1 MKNYYDILGV
11 NEKATSAEITRA
23 FKELAKQHH
32 PDRGG
37 DKDRFQ
43 EISEAHDT
51 LKNSQKR
58 HDYDTMRKFGSR
70 STGGG
75 GQHPFFNED
84 IFGDFFSGFQGG
96 DMDFTSSF
104 NFTRGP
110 GGERIFRQTNTHPRG
125 NRNVQVRMAISIKEA
140 MMNSEKTINY
150 KLPSGRDE
158 FATVKIPAGVQH
170 GVTFKFSGM
179 GDDSIRNMPRGD
191 LMVVMSVLDS
201 DGYTRKGN
209 DLYTDKTI
217 DCFQAVR
224 GHEFNLR
231 TLEDKIIKVKV
242 PAGTQPGTLLTLKGQ
257 GMPVHRTLNIRGNLY
272 VKIHILIPQ
281 LSAADL
287 KKIKDL

>member
-11 NEKATSAEITRA
+11 NEKATSAEITKA
-23 FKELAKQHH
+23 FKDLAKKHH

-58 HDYDTMRKFGSR
+58 HDYDTMRKFGSPR
-70 STGGG
+70 QGGG
-75 GQHPFFNED
+75 EHPFFNED
-84 IFGDFFSGFQGG
+84 IFGDFFSGFGNEG
-96 DMDFTSSF
+96 FTF
-104 NFTRGP
+104 NFTGRNGD
-110 GGERIFRQTNTHPRG
+110 ERIFRNVRNQPRG

-150 KLPSGRDE
+150 KLPSGREE

-201 DGYTRKGN
+201 DGYTRKVN

-224 GHEFNLR
+224 GHEFNLK
-231 TLEDKIIKVKV
+231 TLDDKIIKVKV
-242 PAGTQPGTLLTLKGQ
+242 PAGTQPGTLLTLKGL
-257 GMPVHRTLNIRGNLY
+257 GMPVHKTLNIRGNLY

-281 LSAADL
+281 LSAAGL

>member
-11 NEKATSAEITRA
+11 SEDASNEQIKKA
-23 FKELAKQHH
+23 FKEIAKKEH

-37 DKDRFQ
+37 N
-43 EISEAHDT
+43 EAQFKEANEAYDT

-58 HDYDTMRKFGSR
+58 HDYDTMRKFGGPR
-70 STGGG
+70 QGG

-84 IFGDFFSGFQGG
+84 IFGDFFSGFGNGG
-96 DMDFTSSF
+96 DMDFNGRF
-104 NFTRGP
+104 NFTGREGDT
-110 GGERIFRQTNTHPRG
+110 RTFNNVRNRPRG

-140 MMNSEKTINY
+140 MMNNSKTINY
-150 KLPSGRDE
+150 KLPSGREE
-158 FATVKIPAGVQH
+158 FATVNIPAGVQH
-170 GVTFKFSGM
+170 GVTFKFTSM
-179 GDDSIRNMPRGD
+179 GDDSIKNMPRGD
-191 LMVVMSVLDS
+191 LMVMMSVLDS

-224 GHEFNLR
+224 GHSFNLN

-242 PAGTQPGTLLTLKGQ
+242 PAGTQPNTILQVKGQ
-257 GMPVHRTLNIRGNLY
+257 GMPVHKTIGIRGNLY
-272 VKIHILIPQ
+272 VKVHVLIPQ

-287 KKIKDL
+287 KRIKDL

>member
-11 NEKATSAEITRA
+11 DEKATSAEITRA

-58 HDYDTMRKFGSR
+58 HDYDTMRKFGGPR
-70 STGGG
+70 QGGG
-75 GQHPFFNED
+75 EHPFFNED
-84 IFGDFFSGFQGG
+84 IFGDFFSGFGNEG
-96 DMDFTSSF
+96 FTF
-104 NFTRGP
+104 NFTGRNGD
-110 GGERIFRQTNTHPRG
+110 ERIFRNVRQQPRG

-140 MMNSEKTINY
+140 MMNNEKTINY
-150 KLPSGRDE
+150 KLPSGREE

-224 GHEFNLR
+224 GHEFNLKL
-231 TLEDKIIKVKV
+231 LEDKVIKVKV
-242 PAGTQPGTLLTLKGQ
+242 PAGTQPGTLLTLKGL
-257 GMPVHRTLNIRGNLY
+257 GMPVHKTLNIRGNLY

>member
-11 NEKATSAEITRA
+11 AEDASNEQIKKA
-23 FKELAKQHH
+23 FKEIAKKEH

-37 DKDRFQ
+37 DEARFK
-43 EISEAHDT
+43 EANEAYDT

-58 HDYDTMRKFGSR
+58 HDYDTMRKFGGTS
-70 STGGG
+70 GGG
-75 GQHPFFNED
+75 EHPFFNED
-84 IFGDFFSGFQGG
+84 IFGDFFSGFGNNDG
-96 DMDFTSSF
+96 FRF
-104 NFTRGP
+104 NFTNRNGD
-110 GGERIFRQTNTHPRG
+110 ERIFRNVRNRPRG

-140 MMNSEKTINY
+140 MMNNDKTINY
-150 KLPSGRDE
+150 KLPSGREE

-170 GVTFKFSGM
+170 GVTFKYAGM
-179 GDDSIRNMPRGD
+179 GDDSIKNMPRGD

-224 GHEFNLR
+224 GTEFNLK
-231 TLEDKIIKVKV
+231 TLEDHIIKVKV
-242 PAGTQPGTLLTLKGQ
+242 PAGTQPGTILSVKGK
-257 GMPVHRTLNIRGNLY
+257 GMPVHKTVNIRGNLY

-281 LSAADL
+281 LSAQDL

>member
-1 MKNYYDILGV
+1 MKNYYDVLGV
-11 NEKATSAEITRA
+11 NEQSTSAEITKA
-23 FKELAKQHH
+23 FKDLAKKHH

-37 DKDRFQ
+37 DEAKFK
-43 EISEAHDT
+43 EINEAHNT
-51 LKNSQKR
+51 LKDSQKR
-58 HDYDTMRKFGSR
+58 HDYDTMRKFGGAGHGSE
-70 STGGG
+70 
-75 GQHPFFNED
+75 QHPFFNED
-84 IFGDFFSGFQGG
+84 IFGDFFSGFGNGNG
-96 DMDFTSSF
+96 DMDFNGRF
-104 NFTRGP
+104 NFTQGP
-110 GGERIFRQTNTHPRG
+110 GTRTRTFRSGPKG

-140 MMNSEKTINY
+140 MINDEKTINY

-170 GVTFKFSGM
+170 GITFKFAGM
-179 GDDSIRNMPRGD
+179 GDDSIKNMPRGD

-217 DCFQAVR
+217 NCFQAVR
-224 GHEFNLR
+224 GHEINLK

-242 PAGTQPGTLLTLKGQ
+242 PAGTQPGTLLAVKGQ
-257 GMPVHRTLNIRGNLY
+257 GMPVHKTLNIRGNLY
-272 VKIHILIPQ
+272 VKVHVLIPQ

>member
-11 NEKATSAEITRA
+11 KEDASNEQIKKA
-23 FKELAKQHH
+23 FKDIAKKEH

-37 DKDRFQ
+37 NEARFK
-43 EISEAHDT
+43 EANEAYDT

-58 HDYDTMRKFGSR
+58 HDYDTMRKFGG
-70 STGGG
+70 TNTG

-84 IFGDFFSGFQGG
+84 IFGDFFSGFSGG
-96 DMDFTSSF
+96 DMDFGGSF

-110 GGERIFRQTNTHPRG
+110 GGERIFRQSRQPRG
-125 NRNVQVRMAISIKEA
+125 NRNVQVRMALSIKEA
-140 MMNSEKTINY
+140 MTTTEKTINY
-150 KLPSGRDE
+150 RLPSGREE
-158 FATVKIPAGVQH
+158 FATVKVPAGVQH
-170 GVTFKFSGM
+170 GVTFKYAGM
-179 GDDSIRNMPRGD
+179 GDDSIKNLPRGD
-191 LMVVMSVLDS
+191 LMVIMSVLDS

-224 GHEFNLR
+224 GTEFNLK
-231 TLEDKIIKVKV
+231 TLDDNIIKVKV
-242 PAGTQPGTLLTLKGQ
+242 PAGTQPNTILQVQGR
-257 GMPVHRTLNIRGNLY
+257 GMPVHKTIGIRGNLY
-272 VKIHILIPQ
+272 VKIHVLIPQ

>member
-1 MKNYYDILGV
+1 MKNYYDVLGV
-11 NEKATSAEITRA
+11 DEKATSAEITKA
-23 FKELAKQHH
+23 FKNLAKTHH

-37 DKDRFQ
+37 DEAKFK
-43 EISEAHDT
+43 EINEAHDT
-51 LKNSQKR
+51 LKSSQKR
-58 HDYDTMRKFGSR
+58 HDYDTMRKFGTN
-70 STGGG
+70 STG

-84 IFGDFFSGFQGG
+84 IFGDFFSGFGGG
-96 DMDFTSSF
+96 DMDFGGSF

-110 GGERIFRQTNTHPRG
+110 GGERIFRQNRQPRG
-125 NRNVQVRMAISIKEA
+125 NRNIQVRMAVSIKEA
-140 MMNSEKTINY
+140 MNHNEKTINY
-150 KLPSGRDE
+150 KLPSGREE

-170 GVTFKFSGM
+170 GVTFKFQGM
-179 GDDSIRNMPRGD
+179 GDDSIKNMPRGD

-224 GHEFNLR
+224 GHEFNLK

-242 PAGTQPGTLLTLKGQ
+242 PAGTQPGTMLTLKGQ
-257 GMPVHRTLNIRGNLY
+257 GMPVHKTIGIRGNLY
-272 VKIHILIPQ
+272 VKVHVLIPQ

>member
-11 NEKATSAEITRA
+11 SEDASNEQIKKA
-23 FKELAKQHH
+23 FKEIAKKEH

-37 DKDRFQ
+37 NEARFK
-43 EISEAHDT
+43 EANEAYDT

-58 HDYDTMRKFGSR
+58 HDYDTMRKFGGNPR
-70 STGGG
+70 G

-84 IFGDFFSGFQGG
+84 IFGDFFSGFGNG
-96 DMDFTSSF
+96 DMDFGGRF
-104 NFTRGP
+104 NFSGRPGDTRT
-110 GGERIFRQTNTHPRG
+110 FRNVRQG

-140 MMNSEKTINY
+140 MMNNEKTINY
-150 KLPSGRDE
+150 KLPSGREE

-170 GVTFKFSGM
+170 GITFKFSGM
-179 GDDSIRNMPRGD
+179 GDDSIKNQPRGD
-191 LMVVMSVLDS
+191 LMVIMSVLDS

-209 DLYTDKTI
+209 DLHTDKTI

-242 PAGTQPGTLLTLKGQ
+242 PAGTQPNTLLAVKGQ
-257 GMPVHRTLNIRGNLY
+257 GMPVHKTLNIRGNLY
-272 VKIHILIPQ
+272 VKIHVLIPQ
-281 LSAADL
+281 LSAQDL

>member
-1 MKNYYDILGV
+1 MKNYYDVLGV
-11 NEKATSAEITRA
+11 NEQSTSADITKA
-23 FKELAKQHH
+23 FKDLAKQHH

-37 DKDRFQ
+37 DESKFK
-43 EISEAHDT
+43 EINEAHNT
-51 LKNSQKR
+51 LKDSQKR
-58 HDYDTMRKFGSR
+58 HDYDTMRKFGSAN
-70 STGGG
+70 TGG

-84 IFGDFFSGFQGG
+84 IFGDFFSGFQNG
-96 DMDFTSSF
+96 DMDFNGRF
-104 NFTRGP
+104 NFTQDP
-110 GGERIFRQTNTHPRG
+110 GGSRTWRSTGRQRG
-125 NRNVQVRMAISIKEA
+125 NRNVQVRMSVSIKEA
-140 MMNSEKTINY
+140 MMNNEKTINY

-170 GVTFKFSGM
+170 GITFKFTGM
-179 GDDSIRNMPRGD
+179 GDDSIKNMPRGD
-191 LMVVMSVLDS
+191 LMVMMSVLDS

-209 DLYTDKTI
+209 DLHTDKTI

-242 PAGTQPGTLLTLKGQ
+242 PAGTQPNTMLQVKGQ
-257 GMPVHRTLNIRGNLY
+257 GMPVHKTIGIRGNLY
-272 VKIHILIPQ
+272 VKVHVLIPQ

>member
-11 NEKATSAEITRA
+11 DEKATSADITKA
-23 FKELAKQHH
+23 FKDLAKKHH

-37 DKDRFQ
+37 DKDKFQ
-43 EISEAHDT
+43 EINEAHDT
-51 LKNSQKR
+51 LKTSQKR

-75 GQHPFFNED
+75 GEHPFFNED
-84 IFGDFFSGFQGG
+84 IFGDFFSGFGG
-96 DMDFTSSF
+96 DTGGFRI
-104 NFTRGP
+104 NFTGRDGD
-110 GGERIFRQTNTHPRG
+110 ERIFRNVRNQPRG

-140 MMNSEKTINY
+140 MMHNEKTISY
-150 KLPSGRDE
+150 KLPSGREE
-158 FATVKIPAGVQH
+158 FANVKIPAGVQH

-179 GDDSIRNMPRGD
+179 GDDSIKNMPRGD

-201 DGYTRKGN
+201 DGFTRKGN

-231 TLEDKIIKVKV
+231 TLDNKVIKVKV
-242 PAGTQPGTLLTLKGQ
+242 PAGTQPGTMLTLKGL
-257 GMPVHRTLNIRGNLY
+257 GMPVHKTLNIRGNLY
-272 VKIHILIPQ
+272 VKVHILIPQ
-281 LSAADL
+281 LSAQDL